1 MLENYY
7 ITGLPIKLSEILGT
21 IYQPTIEELI
31 KFDMAN
37 LEIVNPFLVLE
48 KSYSQ
53 LCNEKTFELKCKY
66 DAIPILD
73 LMMLTSRKDS
83 SEEIELLSDKI
94 KKSLSILYKT
104 DIKNIEYMNKIKI
117 GILIKFDDKKKN
129 AFISREDFGLVSDLI
144 LEMFCID
151 KKNLF
156 KDDEDKW
163 IENTGSE
170 REKQLIAHFKEKE
183 RKKREKEAY
192 HLCDYINVVQ
202 NIDGYVPIDV
212 ILKMTYWQLI
222 NVYKTKIQFKNYNE
236 SLGYAWSFKYQTDM
250 DKMKHWSKE
259 IKIPLS
265 TVK

>member
-21 IYQPTIEELI
+21 VYQPTIEELI
-31 KFDMAN
+31 KLDMAN
-37 LEIVNPFLVLE
+37 LEMVNPFLVLE

-53 LCNEKTFELKCKY
+53 LCNEESFELKCKY
-66 DAIPILD
+66 DTIPILD

-83 SEEIELLSDKI
+83 SEKVELLSDKI

-104 DIKNIEYMNKIKI
+104 DIRNIEYMNNIKV

-129 AFISREDFGLVSDLI
+129 AFISREDFGLISDLI

-156 KDDEDKW
+156 KDDEDEW

-170 REKQLIAHFKEKE
+170 REKKLIAHFKEKE
-183 RKKREKEAY
+183 RRKREKEAY
-192 HLCDYINVVQ
+192 HLCDYINIIQ
-202 NIDGYVPIDV
+202 NIDGYVSINE

-222 NVYKTKIQFKNYNE
+222 NTYKTKIQFKNYNE
-236 SLGYAWSFKYQTDM
+236 SLGFAWSFKYQTDAEIE
-250 DKMKHWSKE
+250 HWSKK
-259 IKIPLS
+259 IKILSS

>member
-7 ITGLPIKLSEILGT
+7 ITGLPIKLGETLGT

-31 KFDMAN
+31 NSDMAN
-37 LEIVNPFLVLE
+37 LEMVNPFLILE

-53 LCNEKTFELKCKY
+53 LCNEESFELKCKY
-66 DAIPILD
+66 DTIPILD
-73 LMMLTSRKDS
+73 LMMLTSRKNS
-83 SEEIELLSDKI
+83 SEKVELLSDKI

-104 DIKNIEYMNKIKI
+104 DIRNIEYMNNIKI
-117 GILIKFDDKKKN
+117 GILIKSEDKKKN

-151 KKNLF
+151 KKNLEN
-156 KDDEDKW
+156 DEDKW

-170 REKQLIAHFKEKE
+170 RERKLIEHFKEKE

-222 NVYKTKIQFKNYNE
+222 NVYKTKIQFKNYDE
-236 SLGYAWSFKYQTDM
+236 SLGFARSFKYQVEA
-250 DKMKHWSKE
+250 DKIKHWSKE
-259 IKIPLS
+259 IKIQTS

>member
-7 ITGLPIKLSEILGT
+7 IAGLPIKLNEILGT

-31 KFDMAN
+31 KLDMAN

-53 LCNEKTFELKCKY
+53 LCNEESFELKCKY
-66 DAIPILD
+66 DTIPILD

-83 SEEIELLSDKI
+83 SEKVELLSDKI

-104 DIKNIEYMNKIKI
+104 DIENIEYMNNIKM

-156 KDDEDKW
+156 KDEEDKW

-170 REKQLIAHFKEKE
+170 RERKLIEHFKEKE

-192 HLCDYINVVQ
+192 HLCDYINIVQ
-202 NIDGYVPIDV
+202 NIDGYVSINEV
-212 ILKMTYWQLI
+212 LKMTYWQLI
-222 NVYKTKIQFKNYNE
+222 NAYKTKIQFKNYNE
-236 SLGYAWSFKYQTDM
+236 SLGFAWSFKYQTDAEIE
-250 DKMKHWSKE
+250 HWSKK
-259 IKIPLS
+259 IKILSS

>member
-7 ITGLPIKLSEILGT
+7 ITGLPIKLGETLGT
-21 IYQPTIEELI
+21 VYQPTIEELI
-31 KFDMAN
+31 KSDMTN
-37 LEIVNPFLVLE
+37 LEMVNPFLILE

-53 LCNEKTFELKCKY
+53 LCNEKSFELECKY
-66 DAIPILD
+66 DTIPILD
-73 LMMLTSRKDS
+73 LMMLTSRKNS
-83 SEEIELLSDKI
+83 SEKVELLSDKI

-104 DIKNIEYMNKIKI
+104 DIRNIEYMNNIKI
-117 GILIKFDDKKKN
+117 GILIKSDDKKKN

-151 KKNLF
+151 KKSLQ
-156 KDDEDKW
+156 DDEDKW

-170 REKQLIAHFKEKE
+170 RERKLIEHFKEKE

-222 NVYKTKIQFKNYNE
+222 NAYKTKIQFKNYNE
-236 SLGYAWSFKYQTDM
+236 NLGYAWSFKYQVNA

-259 IKIPLS
+259 IKIQTS

>member
-7 ITGLPIKLSEILGT
+7 ITGLPIKVGETLGT

-31 KFDMAN
+31 KLDMAN
-37 LEIVNPFLVLE
+37 LEMVNPFLVLE

-53 LCNEKTFELKCKY
+53 LCSEESFELKCKY
-66 DAIPILD
+66 DTIPILD

-83 SEEIELLSDKI
+83 SEKVELLSDKI

-104 DIKNIEYMNKIKI
+104 DIKNIEYMNNIKI
-117 GILIKFDDKKKN
+117 GILIKSDDKKKN

-151 KKNLF
+151 KKSLQG
-156 KDDEDKW
+156 DEDKW

-170 REKQLIAHFKEKE
+170 RERKLIEHFKEKE

-222 NVYKTKIQFKNYNE
+222 NVYKTKIQFKNYDE
-236 SLGYAWSFKYQTDM
+236 SLGYAWSFKYQIGA

-259 IKIPLS
+259 IKIQTS

>member
-7 ITGLPIKLSEILGT
+7 ITGLPIKLGETLGT

-31 KFDMAN
+31 NSDMAN
-37 LEIVNPFLVLE
+37 LEMVNPFLILE

-53 LCNEKTFELKCKY
+53 LCNEESFELKCKY
-66 DAIPILD
+66 DTIPILD
-73 LMMLTSRKDS
+73 LMMLTSRKNS
-83 SEEIELLSDKI
+83 SEKVELLSDKI

-104 DIKNIEYMNKIKI
+104 DIKNIEYMNNIKI
-117 GILIKFDDKKKN
+117 GILIKSEDKKKN

-151 KKNLF
+151 KKNLEN
-156 KDDEDKW
+156 DEDKW

-170 REKQLIAHFKEKE
+170 RERKLIEHFKEKE

-222 NVYKTKIQFKNYNE
+222 NVYKTKIQFKNYDE
-236 SLGYAWSFKYQTDM
+236 SLGFARSFKYQVEA
-250 DKMKHWSKE
+250 DKIKHWSKE
-259 IKIPLS
+259 IKIQTS

>member
-7 ITGLPIKLSEILGT
+7 ITGLPIKLGETLGT
-21 IYQPTIEELI
+21 VYQPTIEELI

-53 LCNEKTFELKCKY
+53 LCNEKIFELKCKY
-66 DAIPILD
+66 DAIPIL
-73 LMMLTSRKDS
+73 DS

-104 DIKNIEYMNKIKI
+104 DIKNIEYMNNIKI

-144 LEMFCID
+144 LEMFYID

-156 KDDEDKW
+156 KDEEDKW

-192 HLCDYINVVQ
+192 HLCDYINIVQ
-202 NIDGYVPIDV
+202 NIDGYISMDV

-222 NVYKTKIQFKNYNE
+222 NAYKTKIQFKNYDE
-236 SLGYAWSFKYQTDM
+236 SLGFAWSFKYQTDM

>member
-7 ITGLPIKLSEILGT
+7 ITGLPIKLGETLGT
-21 IYQPTIEELI
+21 VYQPTIEELI
-31 KFDMAN
+31 NSDMAN
-37 LEIVNPFLVLE
+37 LEMVNPFLILE

-53 LCNEKTFELKCKY
+53 LCNEESFELKCKY
-66 DAIPILD
+66 DTIPILD
-73 LMMLTSRKDS
+73 LMMLTSRKNS
-83 SEEIELLSDKI
+83 SEKVELLSDKI

-104 DIKNIEYMNKIKI
+104 DIKNIEYMNNIKI
-117 GILIKFDDKKKN
+117 GILIKSEDKKKN

-151 KKNLF
+151 KKNLEN
-156 KDDEDKW
+156 DEDKW
-163 IENTGSE
+163 VENTGSE
-170 REKQLIAHFKEKE
+170 REKRLIEHFKEKE

-222 NVYKTKIQFKNYNE
+222 NVYKTKIQFKNYDE
-236 SLGYAWSFKYQTDM
+236 SLGFARSFKYQVEA
-250 DKMKHWSKE
+250 DKIKHWSKE
-259 IKIPLS
+259 IKIQTS

>member
-7 ITGLPIKLSEILGT
+7 ITGLPIVLNNMMGT
-21 IYQPTIEELI
+21 IYQPTIEELV
-31 KFDMAN
+31 KLDMVN
-37 LEIVNPFLVLE
+37 LEIVNPFLILE

-53 LCNEKTFELKCKY
+53 LCNEESFELKCKY
-66 DAIPILD
+66 DTIPILD

-83 SEEIELLSDKI
+83 SEKTELLSDKI

-104 DIKNIEYMNKIKI
+104 DIKNIEYMNNIKI

-129 AFISREDFGLVSDLI
+129 AFISREDFGLISDLI

-151 KKNLF
+151 KKSLQ
-156 KDDEDKW
+156 DDEDKW

-170 REKQLIAHFKEKE
+170 RERKLIEYFKEKE

-192 HLCDYINVVQ
+192 NLCDYINVVQ
-202 NIDGYVPIDV
+202 NIDGYVPINV

-222 NVYKTKIQFKNYNE
+222 NAYKTKIQFKNYDE
-236 SLGYAWSFKYQTDM
+236 SLGFARSFKYQVEA
-250 DKMKHWSKE
+250 DKIKHWSKE
-259 IKIPLS
+259 IKIQTS

>member
-7 ITGLPIKLSEILGT
+7 ITGLPIKLSETLGT
-21 IYQPTIEELI
+21 VYQPTIEELI
-31 KFDMAN
+31 KLDIAN
-37 LEIVNPFLVLE
+37 LEIVNPFLILE
-48 KSYSQ
+48 KNYSQ
-53 LCNEKTFELKCKY
+53 LCNNEFFNLKYKY

-73 LMMLTSRKDS
+73 LNILESDKDS
-83 SEEIELLSDKI
+83 SKKTESLSDKI

-104 DIKNIEYMNKIKI
+104 DIRNIEYMNNIKI

-156 KDDEDKW
+156 KDDEDEW

-170 REKQLIAHFKEKE
+170 REKKLIAHFKEKE
-183 RKKREKEAY
+183 RRKREKEAY
-192 HLCDYINVVQ
+192 HLCDYINIIQ
-202 NIDGYVPIDV
+202 NIDGYVPINE

-222 NVYKTKIQFKNYNE
+222 NTYKTKIQFKNYNE
-236 SLGYAWSFKYQTDM
+236 SLGFAWSFKYQTDAEIE
-250 DKMKHWSKE
+250 HWSKK
-259 IKIPLS
+259 IKILSS

>member
-7 ITGLPIKLSEILGT
+7 ITGLPIVLNNMMGT
-21 IYQPTIEELI
+21 IYQPTIEELV
-31 KFDMAN
+31 KLDMVN
-37 LEIVNPFLVLE
+37 LEIVNPFLILE
-48 KSYSQ
+48 KSYFQ
-53 LCNEKTFELKCKY
+53 LCNEESFELKCKY
-66 DAIPILD
+66 DTIPILD

-83 SEEIELLSDKI
+83 SEKIELLSDKI

-104 DIKNIEYMNKIKI
+104 DIRNIEYMNNIKI
-117 GILIKFDDKKKN
+117 GILIKSDDKKKN

-151 KKNLF
+151 KKSLQ
-156 KDDEDKW
+156 DDEDKW

-170 REKQLIAHFKEKE
+170 RERKLIEYFKEKE

-202 NIDGYVPIDV
+202 NIDGYVPINV

-222 NVYKTKIQFKNYNE
+222 NAYKTKIQFKNYDE
-236 SLGYAWSFKYQTDM
+236 SLGFARSFKYQVEA
-250 DKMKHWSKE
+250 DKIKHWSKE
-259 IKIPLS
+259 IKIQTS

>member
-7 ITGLPIKLSEILGT
+7 ITGLPIKLSETLGT
-21 IYQPTIEELI
+21 VYQPTIEELI
-31 KFDMAN
+31 KLDIAN
-37 LEIVNPFLVLE
+37 LEIVNPFLILE
-48 KSYSQ
+48 KNYSQ
-53 LCNEKTFELKCKY
+53 LCNNEFFNLKYKY

-73 LMMLTSRKDS
+73 LNILESDKDS
-83 SEEIELLSDKI
+83 SKKTESLSDKI

-104 DIKNIEYMNKIKI
+104 DIRNIEYMNNIKI

-129 AFISREDFGLVSDLI
+129 AFISREDFGLISDLI

-156 KDDEDKW
+156 KDDEDEW

-170 REKQLIAHFKEKE
+170 REKKLIAHFKEKE
-183 RKKREKEAY
+183 RRKREKEAY
-192 HLCDYINVVQ
+192 HLCDYINIIQ
-202 NIDGYVPIDV
+202 NIDGYVPINE

-222 NVYKTKIQFKNYNE
+222 NTYKTKIQFKNYNE
-236 SLGYAWSFKYQTDM
+236 SLGFAWSFKYQTDAEIE
-250 DKMKHWSKE
+250 HWSKK
-259 IKIPLS
+259 IKILSS

>member
-7 ITGLPIKLSEILGT
+7 ITGLPIKLGETLGT

-31 KFDMAN
+31 NSDMAN
-37 LEIVNPFLVLE
+37 LEMVNPFLILE
-48 KSYSQ
+48 RSYSQ
-53 LCNEKTFELKCKY
+53 LCNEESFELKCKY
-66 DAIPILD
+66 DTIPILD
-73 LMMLTSRKDS
+73 LMMLTSRKNS
-83 SEEIELLSDKI
+83 SEKIELLSDKI

-104 DIKNIEYMNKIKI
+104 DIRNIEYMNNIKI
-117 GILIKFDDKKKN
+117 GILIKSEDKKKN

-151 KKNLF
+151 KKNLEN
-156 KDDEDKW
+156 DEDKW
-163 IENTGSE
+163 VENTGSE
-170 REKQLIAHFKEKE
+170 RERKLIEHFKEKE

-222 NVYKTKIQFKNYNE
+222 NVYKTKIQFKNYDE
-236 SLGYAWSFKYQTDM
+236 SLGFARSFKYQVEA
-250 DKMKHWSKE
+250 DKIKHWSKE
-259 IKIPLS
+259 IKIQTS

>member
-7 ITGLPIKLSEILGT
+7 ITGLPIKLGEILGT
-21 IYQPTIEELI
+21 VYQPTIEELI
-31 KFDMAN
+31 QLDMAN
-37 LEIVNPFLVLE
+37 LEIINPFLILE

-53 LCNEKTFELKCKY
+53 LCNKEFFDLKCKY
-66 DAIPILD
+66 DVISILD
-73 LMMLTSRKDS
+73 SNMATSEKDS
-83 SEEIELLSDKI
+83 LEESKLLSNKI

-156 KDDEDKW
+156 KDEEDKW

-170 REKQLIAHFKEKE
+170 REKKLIEHFKEKE

-192 HLCDYINVVQ
+192 HLCDYINIVQ
-202 NIDGYVPIDV
+202 NIDGYVPINV

-236 SLGYAWSFKYQTDM
+236 SLGFAWSFKYQTDAEIE
-250 DKMKHWSKE
+250 HWSKK
-259 IKIPLS
+259 IKILSS

>member
-7 ITGLPIKLSEILGT
+7 ITGLPIVLNNMMGT
-21 IYQPTIEELI
+21 IYQPTIEELV
-31 KFDMAN
+31 KLDMVN
-37 LEIVNPFLVLE
+37 LEIVNPFLILE

-53 LCNEKTFELKCKY
+53 LCNEESFELKCKY
-66 DAIPILD
+66 DTIPILD

-83 SEEIELLSDKI
+83 SEKIELLSDKI

-104 DIKNIEYMNKIKI
+104 DIRNIEYMNNIKI

-192 HLCDYINVVQ
+192 HLCDYINIVQ
-202 NIDGYVPIDV
+202 NINGYIEIDV

>member
-21 IYQPTIEELI
+21 VYQPTIEELI
-31 KFDMAN
+31 KLDMAN
-37 LEIVNPFLVLE
+37 LEMVNPFLVLE

-53 LCNEKTFELKCKY
+53 LCNEESFELKCKY
-66 DAIPILD
+66 DTIPILD

-83 SEEIELLSDKI
+83 SEKVELLSDKI

-104 DIKNIEYMNKIKI
+104 DIRNIEYMNNIKI

-156 KDDEDKW
+156 KDDEDKEYKDTELQKIW
-163 IENTGSE
+163 
-170 REKQLIAHFKEKE
+170 EKLKRYRKEKE
-183 RKKREKEAY
+183 DKEAY
-192 HLCDYINVVQ
+192 HLCDYINIVQ
-202 NIDGYVPIDV
+202 NIDGYIPINE

-222 NVYKTKIQFKNYNE
+222 NTYKTKIQFKNYNE
-236 SLGYAWSFKYQTDM
+236 SLGYAWSFKYQTDT
-250 DKMKHWSKE
+250 DKMIHWSKN
-259 IKIPLS
+259 IKIQNS
-265 TVK
+265 SVK

>member
-21 IYQPTIEELI
+21 VYQPTIEELI

-53 LCNEKTFELKCKY
+53 LCNEESFELKCKY
-66 DAIPILD
+66 DAISILD

-83 SEEIELLSDKI
+83 SEKIELLSDKI

-104 DIKNIEYMNKIKI
+104 DIKNIEYMNNIKT

-129 AFISREDFGLVSDLI
+129 AFISREDFELVLDLI

-156 KDDEDKW
+156 KNDEDKW
-163 IENTGSE
+163 IENTGSK
-170 REKQLIAHFKEKE
+170 REKQLIERFKEKE
-183 RKKREKEAY
+183 RKRKEKEAY

-202 NIDGYVPIDV
+202 NIDGYISMNE
-212 ILKMTYWQLI
+212 ILNMTYWQLI
-222 NVYKTKIQFKNYNE
+222 NTYKTKIQFKNYDEN
-236 SLGYAWSFKYQTDM
+236 LGYAWSFKYQIDT

-259 IKIPLS
+259 IKIPIS

>member
-7 ITGLPIKLSEILGT
+7 ITGLPIKLGETLGT

-31 KFDMAN
+31 NSDMAN
-37 LEIVNPFLVLE
+37 LEMVNPFLILE

-53 LCNEKTFELKCKY
+53 LCNEESFELKCKY
-66 DAIPILD
+66 DTIPILD
-73 LMMLTSRKDS
+73 LMMLTSRKNS
-83 SEEIELLSDKI
+83 SEKVELLSDKI

-104 DIKNIEYMNKIKI
+104 DIRNIEYMNNIKI
-117 GILIKFDDKKKN
+117 GILIKSEDKKKN

-151 KKNLF
+151 KKSF
-156 KDDEDKW
+156 QDDEDKW

-170 REKQLIAHFKEKE
+170 RERKLIEHFKEKE

-222 NVYKTKIQFKNYNE
+222 NVYKTKIQFKNYDEN
-236 SLGYAWSFKYQTDM
+236 LGFARSFKYQVEA
-250 DKMKHWSKE
+250 DKIKHWSKE
-259 IKIPLS
+259 IKIQTS

>member
-7 ITGLPIKLSEILGT
+7 ITGLPIVLNNMMGT
-21 IYQPTIEELI
+21 IYQPTIEELV
-31 KFDMAN
+31 KLDMVN
-37 LEIVNPFLVLE
+37 LEIVNPFLILE

-53 LCNEKTFELKCKY
+53 LCNEESFELKCKY
-66 DAIPILD
+66 DTIPILD

-83 SEEIELLSDKI
+83 SEKIELLSDKI

-104 DIKNIEYMNKIKI
+104 DIRNIEYMNNIKI

-163 IENTGSE
+163 VENTGSE
-170 REKQLIAHFKEKE
+170 REKQLIAYFKEKE

-192 HLCDYINVVQ
+192 HLCDYINIVQ
-202 NIDGYVPIDV
+202 NIDVYVPIDV

-222 NVYKTKIQFKNYNE
+222 NAYKTKIQFKNYNE

>member
-7 ITGLPIKLSEILGT
+7 ITGLPIVLNNMMGT
-21 IYQPTIEELI
+21 IYQPTIGELV
-31 KFDMAN
+31 KLDMVN
-37 LEIVNPFLVLE
+37 LEIVNPFLILE

-53 LCNEKTFELKCKY
+53 LCNEESFELKCKY
-66 DAIPILD
+66 DTIPILD

-83 SEEIELLSDKI
+83 SEKVELLSDKI

-104 DIKNIEYMNKIKI
+104 DIKNIEYMNNIKI
-117 GILIKFDDKKKN
+117 GILIKSDDKKKN

-151 KKNLF
+151 KNSL
-156 KDDEDKW
+156 KDDENKW

-170 REKQLIAHFKEKE
+170 RERKLIEHFKEKE

-222 NVYKTKIQFKNYNE
+222 NTYKTKIQFKNYDE
-236 SLGYAWSFKYQTDM
+236 SLGFARSFKYQVDA
-250 DKMKHWSKE
+250 DKIKHWSKE
-259 IKIPLS
+259 IKIQTS

>member
-7 ITGLPIKLSEILGT
+7 ITGLPIKLGETLGT

-31 KFDMAN
+31 NSDMAN
-37 LEIVNPFLVLE
+37 LELVNPFLILE

-53 LCNEKTFELKCKY
+53 LCNEESFELKCKY
-66 DAIPILD
+66 DTIPILD
-73 LMMLTSRKDS
+73 LMILTSRKNS
-83 SEEIELLSDKI
+83 SEKVELLSDKI

-104 DIKNIEYMNKIKI
+104 DIKNIEYMNNIKI
-117 GILIKFDDKKKN
+117 GILIKSEDKKKN

-151 KKNLF
+151 KKNLEN
-156 KDDEDKW
+156 DEDKW

-170 REKQLIAHFKEKE
+170 RERKLIEHFKEKE

-222 NVYKTKIQFKNYNE
+222 NVYKTKIQFKNYDE
-236 SLGYAWSFKYQTDM
+236 SLGFARSFKYQVEA
-250 DKMKHWSKE
+250 DKIKHWSKE
-259 IKIPLS
+259 IKIQTS

>member
-7 ITGLPIKLSEILGT
+7 ITGLPIKLGETLGT

-31 KFDMAN
+31 NSDMAN
-37 LEIVNPFLVLE
+37 LEMVNPFLILE

-53 LCNEKTFELKCKY
+53 LCNEESFELKCKY
-66 DAIPILD
+66 DTIPILD
-73 LMMLTSRKDS
+73 LMILTSRKNS
-83 SEEIELLSDKI
+83 SEKVELLSDKI

-104 DIKNIEYMNKIKI
+104 DIKNIEYMNNIKI
-117 GILIKFDDKKKN
+117 GILIKSEDKKKN

-151 KKNLF
+151 KKNLEN
-156 KDDEDKW
+156 DEDKW

-170 REKQLIAHFKEKE
+170 RERKLIEHFKEKE

-222 NVYKTKIQFKNYNE
+222 NVYKTKIQFKNYDE
-236 SLGYAWSFKYQTDM
+236 SLGFARSFKYQVEA
-250 DKMKHWSKE
+250 DKIKHWSKE
-259 IKIPLS
+259 IKIQTS

>member
-7 ITGLPIKLSEILGT
+7 ITGLPIVLNNMMGT
-21 IYQPTIEELI
+21 IYQPTIEELV
-31 KFDMAN
+31 KLDMVN
-37 LEIVNPFLVLE
+37 LEIVNPFLILE

-53 LCNEKTFELKCKY
+53 LCNEESFELKCKY
-66 DAIPILD
+66 DTIPILD

-83 SEEIELLSDKI
+83 SEKIELLSDKI

-104 DIKNIEYMNKIKI
+104 DIRNIEYMNNIKI

-151 KKNLF
+151 KKKIF
-156 KDDEDKW
+156 KDEEDKW

-192 HLCDYINVVQ
+192 HLCDYINIVQ
-202 NIDGYVPIDV
+202 NIDGYIPIDV

-222 NVYKTKIQFKNYNE
+222 NAYKTKIQFKNYNE

>member
-7 ITGLPIKLSEILGT
+7 ISGLPIKLGETLGT

-31 KFDMAN
+31 KSDMAN
-37 LEIVNPFLVLE
+37 LEMVNPFLILE

-53 LCNEKTFELKCKY
+53 LCNEEAFELKCKY
-66 DAIPILD
+66 DTIPILD

-83 SEEIELLSDKI
+83 SEKVELLSDKI

-104 DIKNIEYMNKIKI
+104 DIKNIEYMNNIKI
-117 GILIKFDDKKKN
+117 GILIKLEDRKKN

-151 KKNLF
+151 KKSF
-156 KDDEDKW
+156 QHDEDKW

-170 REKQLIAHFKEKE
+170 RERKLIEHFKEKE

-192 HLCDYINVVQ
+192 HLCDYINIVQ
-202 NIDGYVPIDV
+202 NIDGHIHINE

-222 NVYKTKIQFKNYNE
+222 NIYKTKIQFKNYNE
-236 SLGYAWSFKYQTDM
+236 NLGYAWSFKYQIGA

-259 IKIPLS
+259 IKIQTS

>member
-21 IYQPTIEELI
+21 VYQPTIEELI
-31 KFDMAN
+31 KLDIAN
-37 LEIVNPFLVLE
+37 LEIVNPFLILE
-48 KSYSQ
+48 KNYSQ
-53 LCNEKTFELKCKY
+53 LCNNEFFNLKYKY

-73 LMMLTSRKDS
+73 LNILESDKDS
-83 SEEIELLSDKI
+83 SKKTESLSDKI

-104 DIKNIEYMNKIKI
+104 DIRNIEYMNNIKI

-129 AFISREDFGLVSDLI
+129 AFISREDFGLISDLI

>member
-7 ITGLPIKLSEILGT
+7 VTGLPIKLSETLGT
-21 IYQPTIEELI
+21 IYQPTIRKLIELN
-31 KFDMAN
+31 MVN
-37 LEIVNPFLVLE
+37 LEIVNPFLILE

-53 LCNEKTFELKCKY
+53 LCNEESFELKCKY
-66 DAIPILD
+66 DTIPILD
-73 LMMLTSRKDS
+73 LMMLTSMKDS
-83 SEEIELLSDKI
+83 SEKVELLSDKI

-104 DIKNIEYMNKIKI
+104 DIKNIEYMNNIKT

-151 KKNLF
+151 KKNL

-163 IENTGSE
+163 VENTGSE
-170 REKQLIAHFKEKE
+170 REKKLIEHFKEKE

-192 HLCDYINVVQ
+192 HLCDYINIVQ
-202 NIDGYVPIDV
+202 NIDGYVSMDE

-222 NVYKTKIQFKNYNE
+222 NAYKTKIQFKNYNE

-259 IKIPLS
+259 IKIQTS
-265 TVK
+265 TVR